1 MKPFGCFWT
10 AVFLSAALA
19 AGEGE
24 TASPSP
30 REIRGADGAPMV
42 LVPKGEFIMG
52 SPQGTYIFGDNETPQ
67 RRVHLEAFYIDKFEV
82 TNARFR
88 KILTPSQGYMG
99 TFNRDDQP
107 VVGVSWFQ
115 ANAYCTRVGKRLPTE
130 AEWEKAARGTDGR
143 SYPWGNQPASCDLA
157 VMGGPIPSCSRGYAT
172 WEVGSRPLGASPYGA
187 MDMAGNVTEWVADRY
202 SHVYYRNAPAKNPR
216 ETLGGR
222 DARVARRGV
231 VQQLGDDSRRFSH
244 RFRTR
249 KIPPG
254 RRLPLRQNRRAGV
267 CRSAGRAA
275 PPNGGEGE
283 KKTFFRFPGER
294 ARSPSLTRFPGSC
307 PSQFH

>member
-216 ETLGGR
+216 GPSAGEMRVLRGGAWFNSWATIR
-222 DARVARRGV
+222 AAFRTGFEPGKSHQGVGFRCAKTVARGFVEAPAAPRRRTEARG
-231 VQQLGDDSRRFSH
+231 RRKRFSVSLA
-244 RFRTR
+244 R
-249 KIPPG
+249 
-254 RRLPLRQNRRAGV
+254 
-267 CRSAGRAA
+267 GRA
-275 PPNGGEGE
+275 PRP
-283 KKTFFRFPGER
+283 
-294 ARSPSLTRFPGSC
+294 
-307 PSQFH
+307 